1 MKPARIIHT
10 LLLIALLSVLA
21 GMPPAAFAEQL
32 LFQRGATLYSA
43 EMDGTEARPLFE
55 MAPTPLPASAQGMA
69 ETPVW
74 SAAPDG
80 RRVAWM
86 RRGDSPAGAD
96 PEAVNLRDRP
106 AQFYLSDLTGRH
118 QKPLF
123 STATLHDRQNKKV
136 TSVGISLSG
145 TPEEI
150 PVRKF
155 ESWEP
160 VSLAWSAD
168 SRTLYVSC
176 SCLLSTPAL
185 KATFAVDAATGAAL
199 VDADGRWKTVAPMTD
214 VHASGVLIVGSG
226 AAQNQK
232 GTVDAPATRY
242 APLYLINLAAGT
254 RAPLFDAAAQDAA
267 VLPDY
272 AFTRTPALSGND
284 NRYIAFAT
292 VNRGLW
298 ILDRT
303 TQQYRPLLERNVIR
317 PRWAAEAT
325 GLYFLE
331 ARPAQAGKT
340 TYDLYAADFVPST
353 GQLGLPR
360 PLLQG
365 VDWFDIV
372 PN

>member
-1 MKPARIIHT
+1 MKSVRIFQT
-10 LLLIALLSVLA
+10 LLLTALLSTLA
-21 GMPPAAFAEQL
+21 GSATAAFAEQL
-32 LFQRGATLYSA
+32 LFQRGATLYAA
-43 EMDGTEARPLFE
+43 EMDGTEARPLFDLG
-55 MAPTPLPASAQGMA
+55 PVSGASASADGDA
-69 ETPVW
+69 IW

-86 RRGDSPAGAD
+86 NRGAAIVGAD
-96 PEAVNLRDRP
+96 PTAVNLRDRP
-106 AQFYLSDLTGRH
+106 AQIFLSDLTGRH

-136 TSVGISLSG
+136 TSVGINLLG
-145 TPEEI
+145 APEEI

-176 SCLLSTPAL
+176 SCLLPTLAL
-185 KATFAVDAATGAAL
+185 KATFAVDAATGIAL
-199 VDADGRWKTVAPMTD
+199 VDADGRWKSVAPMTD

-226 AAQNQK
+226 AAQNQA
-232 GTVDAPATRY
+232 GTVDAPAARY
-242 APLYLINLAAGT
+242 SPLYLTNLAAGT
-254 RAPLFDAAAQDAA
+254 RSPLFDAATQNTTP
-267 VLPDY
+267 LPDY
-272 AFTRTPALSGND
+272 ALTRTPALSGND
-284 NRYIAFAT
+284 NRYIAFAS

-303 TQQYRPLLERNVIR
+303 TQQYRPLLERSVLR

-331 ARPAQAGKT
+331 ARPVQAGKT

-360 PLLQG
+360 PLLQS
-365 VDWFDIV
+365 VDWFDVV
-372 PN
+372 PD